1 MFAKEEVRRMWCPP
15 PSVFETLLLL
25 IFYTTLSVLLSSSAR
40 ISLSLLYSRV
50 MRRVCDLIITL
61 CYSVF
66 VVVVVVVV
74 TCGVLIY
81 DAKRSSFSSNLAA
94 LLCGW

>member
-74 TCGVLIY
+74 LTQT
-81 DAKRSSFSSNLAA
+81 RSLSFSSNLAA